1 MGSERAFRH
10 RSYRNVRAKRELL
23 NILQLRLLKVA
34 VKVEEMATKIKFHFP
49 SSFPLQSLYVKIM
62 ANLSGAAP

>member
-1 MGSERAFRH
+1 LLHGFAEKALEGTPWRH
-10 RSYRNVRAKRELL
+10 SQF

-49 SSFPLQSLYVKIM
+49 SSCPLQSIYVKIM
-62 ANLSGAAP
+62 ANLTGAAP